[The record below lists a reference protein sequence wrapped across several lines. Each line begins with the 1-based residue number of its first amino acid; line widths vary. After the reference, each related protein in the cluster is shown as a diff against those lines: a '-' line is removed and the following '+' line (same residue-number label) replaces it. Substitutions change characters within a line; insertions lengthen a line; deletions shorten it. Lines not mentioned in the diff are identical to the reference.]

1 MGMGVSEIVSII
13 SSCVTVFMVMFYDR
27 KIKRQ
32 QMTINDLQIKREHD
46 KENENKKANLLII
59 KHNGKIRIQNNGK
72 CTATNI
78 RAELQADNLIDSDA
92 SKLSR
97 VSLEE
102 GEFIDIT
109 TVFASQIPSGN
120 GLNVRIQ
127 WDDDFMKNNMKD
139 KDFI

>member
-1 MGMGVSEIVSII
+1 MGVSEIVSII

-46 KENENKKANLLII
+46 KENEKKKANLLII

-78 RAELQADNLIDSDA
+78 RAELKADNLIDSDA
-92 SKLSR
+92 SKLFR
-97 VSLEE
+97 ISLEE

-109 TVFASQIPSGN
+109 TIFASQIPSGN

>member
-1 MGMGVSEIVSII
+1 MEIGVSEIVSII
-13 SSCVTVFMVMFYDR
+13 SSCVTVFMVVFYDR
-27 KIKRQ
+27 RIKRQ
-32 QMTINDLQIKREHD
+32 QMTINDLQIKREQE
-46 KENENKKANLLII
+46 KENDKKKANLLII

-78 RAELQADNLIDSDA
+78 RAELQANNLIDSDA

-120 GLNVRIQ
+120 CLNVRIQ

>member
-1 MGMGVSEIVSII
+1 
-13 SSCVTVFMVMFYDR
+13 
-27 KIKRQ
+27 
-32 QMTINDLQIKREHD
+32 MTINDLQIKREQE
-46 KENENKKANLLII
+46 KENDKKKANLLII

-78 RAELQADNLIDSDA
+78 RAELQANNLIDSDA